1 MTAQR
6 SAQRQRDM
14 PLMKN
19 SKAAK
24 GERKDDT
31 LKASKGGKYTR
42 VGPVAPH
49 VKGSY
54 HFKFFISQSNPHL
67 ATSIQFIML

>member
-1 MTAQR
+1 
-6 SAQRQRDM
+6 M

-31 LKASKGGKYTR
+31 LKASKGGKYIK
-42 VGPVAPH
+42 VGSVSPR
-49 VKGSY
+49 VKGILLIPQL
-54 HFKFFISQSNPHL
+54 HI
-67 ATSIQFIML
+67 